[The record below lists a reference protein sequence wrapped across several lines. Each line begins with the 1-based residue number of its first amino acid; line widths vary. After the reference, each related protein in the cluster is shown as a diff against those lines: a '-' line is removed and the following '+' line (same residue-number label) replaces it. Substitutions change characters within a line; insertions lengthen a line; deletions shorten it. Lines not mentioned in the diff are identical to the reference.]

1 MEVNSTQNRL
11 RLLLKQTK
19 KLQPCPR
26 TDTLQ
31 VILAFAVTYEV
42 ERFSCGEHISYFT
55 LSLDHKSRRQ
65 LLLV

>member
-1 MEVNSTQNRL
+1 MEVNSTQKRL

-31 VILAFAVTYEV
+31 VILAFAATYEV

-55 LSLDHKSRRQ
+55 N
-65 LLLV
+65 